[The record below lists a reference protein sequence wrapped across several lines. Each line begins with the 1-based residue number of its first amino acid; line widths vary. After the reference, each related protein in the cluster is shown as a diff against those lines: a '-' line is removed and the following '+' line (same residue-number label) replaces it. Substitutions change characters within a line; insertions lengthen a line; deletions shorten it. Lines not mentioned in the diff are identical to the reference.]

1 MIEPLD
7 ALKDKMVM
15 VAKILQHQGV
25 IDGYGH
31 ITARLPE
38 NRILSTPHMPPG
50 KVAVRDLI
58 ILDADG
64 KKLEGFG
71 APNGETAMHTS
82 IYKARPD
89 VQCILHYHA
98 DELVAVAATGQEI
111 KVISN
116 CGVNFHRGTPIYDSP
131 VLIRN
136 AQLGDKVAATL
147 SDKTAVLLRG
157 HGGTVVAQQ
166 PRPAL
171 PSRSRSR
178 ARREN
183 SDHGR
188 TARSSKGPFQRR
200 MRGDGTGSRPG
211 PTSIGALSTI
221 TFPRLSIDFFHNV
234 DPESRTH
241 G

>member
-15 VAKILQHQGV
+15 VAKVLQHQGV

-31 ITARLPE
+31 ITARLPD

-71 APNGETAMHTS
+71 DPNGETAMHTS
-82 IYKARPD
+82 IYKARDD

-98 DELVAVAATGQEI
+98 DELIAVAATGQEI
-111 KVISN
+111 KVIAN
-116 CGVNFHRGTPIYDSP
+116 CGVAFYRGTPIYDSP

-136 AQLGDKVAATL
+136 EALGDKVAAAL
-147 SDKTAVLLRG
+147 ADKVAVLLRG
-157 HGGTVVAQQ
+157 HGGTVVAASLDQLL
-166 PRPAL
+166 RL
-171 PSRSRSR
+171 GLDLVRSAKIQIMAAPLGPVKVHSTEECEAMARNERR
-178 ARREN
+178 ADVHRRVLDYYVSEV
-183 SDHGR
+183 
-188 TARSSKGPFQRR
+188 
-200 MRGDGTGSRPG
+200 
-211 PTSIGALSTI
+211 
-221 TFPRLSIDFFHNV
+221 V
-234 DPESRTH
+234 D
-241 G
+241 

>member
-15 VAKILQHQGV
+15 VAKVLQHQGV

-31 ITARLPE
+31 ITARLPD

-71 APNGETAMHTS
+71 DPNGETAMHTS
-82 IYKARPD
+82 IYKARAD

-98 DELVAVAATGQEI
+98 DEVIAVAATGQEI
-111 KVISN
+111 KVIAN
-116 CGVNFHRGTPIYDSP
+116 CGVQFYRGTPIYDSP

-136 AQLGDKVAATL
+136 ETLGDKVAQTL
-147 SDKTAVLLRG
+147 SDKVAVLLRG
-157 HGGTVVAQQ
+157 HGGTVVATNLDQLVRLGLDLVRSAKLQ
-166 PRPAL
+166 IMATAL
-171 PSRSRSR
+171 GPVKV
-178 ARREN
+178 
-183 SDHGR
+183 H
-188 TARSSKGPFQRR
+188 SKEECAAMVRNE
-200 MRGDGTGSRPG
+200 SRPDVHRR
-211 PTSIGALSTI
+211 
-221 TFPRLSIDFFHNV
+221 FIDYYVSEVV
-234 DPESRTH
+234 D
-241 G
+241 

>member
-15 VAKILQHQGV
+15 VAKVLQHQGV

-31 ITARLPE
+31 ITARLPD

-71 APNGETAMHTS
+71 DPNGETAMHTS
-82 IYKARPD
+82 IYKARAD

-98 DELVAVAATGQEI
+98 DEVIAVAATGQEI
-111 KVISN
+111 KVIAN
-116 CGVNFHRGTPIYDSP
+116 CGVQFYRGTPIYDSP

-136 AQLGDKVAATL
+136 ETLGDKVAQTL
-147 SDKTAVLLRG
+147 GDKVAVLLRG
-157 HGGTVVAQQ
+157 HGGTVVATNLDQLL
-166 PRPAL
+166 RL
-171 PSRSRSR
+171 GLDLVRS
-178 ARREN
+178 AKLQIMAAPLGPVKV
-183 SDHGR
+183 H
-188 TARSSKGPFQRR
+188 SKEECAAMVRNE
-200 MRGDGTGSRPG
+200 SRPDVHRR
-211 PTSIGALSTI
+211 
-221 TFPRLSIDFFHNV
+221 FIDYYVSEVV
-234 DPESRTH
+234 D
-241 G
+241 

>member
-7 ALKDKMVM
+7 ALKDKMVI
-15 VAKILQHQGV
+15 VAKVLQHQGV

-31 ITARLPE
+31 ITARLP
-38 NRILSTPHMPPG
+38 NSRILSTPHMPPG

-71 APNGETAMHTS
+71 EPNGETAMHTS

-98 DELVAVAATGQEI
+98 DELVAVAAAGQEI

-116 CGVNFHRGTPIYDSP
+116 CGVQFHRGTPIYDSP

-136 AQLGDKVAATL
+136 EQLGDKVAQTL
-147 SDKTAVLLRG
+147 GDKVAVLLRG
-157 HGGTVVAQQ
+157 HGGTVVATNLDQLLRLGLDLVRSAKLQ
-166 PRPAL
+166 IMAAPLGPVKVHSKEECEAMTRIETRPDVH
-171 PSRSRSR
+171 
-178 ARREN
+178 RR
-183 SDHGR
+183 
-188 TARSSKGPFQRR
+188 F
-200 MRGDGTGSRPG
+200 
-211 PTSIGALSTI
+211 
-221 TFPRLSIDFFHNV
+221 IDYYVSEVV
-234 DPESRTH
+234 D
-241 G
+241 

>member
-15 VAKILQHQGV
+15 VAKVLQHQGV

-31 ITARLPE
+31 ITARLPN

-71 APNGETAMHTS
+71 EPNAETAMHTS

-98 DELVAVAATGQEI
+98 DELIVVAATGQEI
-111 KVISN
+111 KVIAN
-116 CGVNFHRGTPIYDSP
+116 CAVSFHRGTPIYDSP

-136 AQLGDKVAATL
+136 ETLGDRVAQTLADKV
-147 SDKTAVLLRG
+147 AVLLRG
-157 HGGTVVAQQ
+157 HGGTVVATNLDQLVRLGLDLVHSAKLQ
-166 PRPAL
+166 IMAASLGPVKV
-171 PSRSRSR
+171 
-178 ARREN
+178 
-183 SDHGR
+183 H
-188 TARSSKGPFQRR
+188 SKEECEAMTRNE
-200 MRGDGTGSRPG
+200 SRPDVHRRFLDYYI
-211 PTSIGALSTI
+211 SEV
-221 TFPRLSIDFFHNV
+221 V
-234 DPESRTH
+234 D
-241 G
+241 

>member
-7 ALKDKMVM
+7 ALRDKMVM
-15 VAKILQHQGV
+15 VAKVLQHQGV

-71 APNGETAMHTS
+71 DPNGETAMHTS
-82 IYKARPD
+82 IYKARPE

-116 CGVNFHRGTPIYDSP
+116 CGVQFHRGTPIYDSP

-136 AQLGDKVAATL
+136 EQLGDKVAQTL
-147 SDKTAVLLRG
+147 GDKVAVLLRG
-157 HGGTVVAQQ
+157 HGGTVVAKNLDQLLRLGLDLVHAAKIQ
-166 PRPAL
+166 IMAASLGPVKV
-171 PSRSRSR
+171 
-178 ARREN
+178 
-183 SDHGR
+183 H
-188 TARSSKGPFQRR
+188 SKEECEAMVRNE
-200 MRGDGTGSRPG
+200 SRPDVHRR
-211 PTSIGALSTI
+211 
-221 TFPRLSIDFFHNV
+221 FIDYYVSEVV
-234 DPESRTH
+234 D
-241 G
+241 

>member
-15 VAKILQHQGV
+15 VAKVLQHQGV

-31 ITARLPE
+31 ITARLPN

-71 APNGETAMHTS
+71 EPNGETAMHTS

-111 KVISN
+111 KVIAN
-116 CGVNFHRGTPIYDSP
+116 CGVQFYRGTPIYDSP

-136 AQLGDKVAATL
+136 EQLGDKVAQTL
-147 SDKTAVLLRG
+147 RDKVAVLLRG
-157 HGGTVVAQQ
+157 HGGTVVATTLDQLLRFGLDLVRSAKLQ
-166 PRPAL
+166 IMAAPLGPVKVH
-171 PSRSRSR
+171 SREECEAMVRN
-178 ARREN
+178 E
-183 SDHGR
+183 
-188 TARSSKGPFQRR
+188 
-200 MRGDGTGSRPG
+200 SRPDVHRRFLDYYI
-211 PTSIGALSTI
+211 SEV
-221 TFPRLSIDFFHNV
+221 V
-234 DPESRTH
+234 D
-241 G
+241 

>member
-15 VAKILQHQGV
+15 VAKVLQHQGV

-31 ITARLPE
+31 ITARLPD

-58 ILDADG
+58 VLDPDG

-71 APNGETAMHTS
+71 EPNGETAMHTS

-98 DELVAVAATGQEI
+98 DELIAMAAAGQEI

-116 CGVNFHRGTPIYDSP
+116 CGVQFHRGTPIYDSP
-131 VLIRN
+131 ALIRN
-136 AQLGDKVAATL
+136 EALGDKVAQTL
-147 SDKTAVLLRG
+147 SDKVAVLLRG
-157 HGGTVVAQQ
+157 HGGTVVATNLDQLLRLGLDLVRSAKIQ
-166 PRPAL
+166 IMAAPLGPVKVHSKEECEAMTRIETRPDVH
-171 PSRSRSR
+171 
-178 ARREN
+178 RR
-183 SDHGR
+183 
-188 TARSSKGPFQRR
+188 F
-200 MRGDGTGSRPG
+200 
-211 PTSIGALSTI
+211 
-221 TFPRLSIDFFHNV
+221 IDYYVSEVV
-234 DPESRTH
+234 D
-241 G
+241 

>member
-7 ALKDKMVM
+7 ALKDKIVM
-15 VAKILQHQGV
+15 VAKVLQHQGV

-31 ITARLPE
+31 ITARLPD

-58 ILDADG
+58 ILDTDG

-71 APNGETAMHTS
+71 DPNGETAMHTS

-116 CGVNFHRGTPIYDSP
+116 CGVQFHRGTPIYDSP

-136 AQLGDKVAATL
+136 EQLGDKVAQVL
-147 SDKTAVLLRG
+147 GDKVAVLLRG
-157 HGGTVVAQQ
+157 HGGTVVAKSMDQLLRLGLDLVHAAKIQ
-166 PRPAL
+166 MMAAPL
-171 PSRSRSR
+171 GQVKVHSREECEAMVRN
-178 ARREN
+178 E
-183 SDHGR
+183 
-188 TARSSKGPFQRR
+188 
-200 MRGDGTGSRPG
+200 SRPDVHRR
-211 PTSIGALSTI
+211 
-221 TFPRLSIDFFHNV
+221 FIDYYVSEVV
-234 DPESRTH
+234 D
-241 G
+241 

>member
-15 VAKILQHQGV
+15 VCKILQHQGV

-31 ITARLPE
+31 VTTRLPD
-38 NRILSTPHMPPG
+38 NKILSTPHMPPG

-71 APNGETAMHTS
+71 VPNGETAMHTS

-98 DELVAVAATGQEI
+98 DELVAVAATGQQI
-111 KVISN
+111 KVIAN
-116 CGVNFHRGTPIYDSP
+116 CGVAFHRGTPIYDSP

-136 AQLGDKVAATL
+136 EDLGNKVAQTLGDKV
-147 SDKTAVLLRG
+147 AVLLRG
-157 HGGTVVAQQ
+157 HGGTVVATSLDQLLRQ
-166 PRPAL
+166 GL
-171 PSRSRSR
+171 DLVRS
-178 ARREN
+178 AKIQIM
-183 SDHGR
+183 
-188 TARSSKGPFQRR
+188 AAPLGPVKVHSPEECEAMMRNER
-200 MRGDGTGSRPG
+200 RGDVHRRFLDYYISEV
-211 PTSIGALSTI
+211 
-221 TFPRLSIDFFHNV
+221 V
-234 DPESRTH
+234 D
-241 G
+241 

>member
-7 ALKDKMVM
+7 ALKDKILM
-15 VAKILQHQGV
+15 VAKVLQNQGV

-31 ITARLPE
+31 ITARLPN

-71 APNGETAMHTS
+71 EPNGETAMHTS

-98 DELVAVAATGQEI
+98 DELIAVAATGQEI

-116 CGVNFHRGTPIYDSP
+116 CGVQFHRGTPIYDSP

-136 AQLGDKVAATL
+136 EQLGNKVAQTLGDKV
-147 SDKTAVLLRG
+147 AVLLRG
-157 HGGTVVAQQ
+157 HGGTVVATNLDQLL
-166 PRPAL
+166 RL
-171 PSRSRSR
+171 GLDLVRS
-178 ARREN
+178 AKIQIMAAPLGPVKV
-183 SDHGR
+183 H
-188 TARSSKGPFQRR
+188 SKEECEAMVRNE
-200 MRGDGTGSRPG
+200 SRPDVHRR
-211 PTSIGALSTI
+211 
-221 TFPRLSIDFFHNV
+221 FIDYYVSEVV
-234 DPESRTH
+234 D
-241 G
+241 

>member
-15 VAKILQHQGV
+15 VAKVLQHQGV

-31 ITARLPE
+31 ITARLPD

-58 ILDADG
+58 ILDTDG

-71 APNGETAMHTS
+71 DPNGETAMHTS

-116 CGVNFHRGTPIYDSP
+116 CGVQFHRGTPIYDSP

-136 AQLGDKVAATL
+136 EQLGDKVAQVL
-147 SDKTAVLLRG
+147 GDKVAVLLRG
-157 HGGTVVAQQ
+157 HGGTVVAKSMDQLLRLGLDLVHAAKIQ
-166 PRPAL
+166 IMAAPL
-171 PSRSRSR
+171 GQVKVHSREECEAMVRN
-178 ARREN
+178 E
-183 SDHGR
+183 
-188 TARSSKGPFQRR
+188 
-200 MRGDGTGSRPG
+200 SRPDVHRR
-211 PTSIGALSTI
+211 
-221 TFPRLSIDFFHNV
+221 FIDYYVSEVV
-234 DPESRTH
+234 D
-241 G
+241 

>member
-15 VAKILQHQGV
+15 VAKVLQHQGV

-31 ITARLPE
+31 LTARLP
-38 NRILSTPHMPPG
+38 NRRILSTPHMPPG

-71 APNGETAMHTS
+71 EPNGETAMHTA
-82 IYKARPD
+82 IYKARSD

-116 CGVNFHRGTPIYDSP
+116 CGVPFHRGTPIYDSP
-131 VLIRN
+131 VLIRDEQLGN
-136 AQLGDKVAATL
+136 KVAETLGDKVAL
-147 SDKTAVLLRG
+147 LLRG
-157 HGGTVVAQQ
+157 HGGTVVASNLDQLL
-166 PRPAL
+166 RL
-171 PSRSRSR
+171 GLDLVR
-178 ARREN
+178 AAKIQIMATPLGSVKVHSQAECEAMARKEGRADVHRR
-183 SDHGR
+183 
-188 TARSSKGPFQRR
+188 F
-200 MRGDGTGSRPG
+200 
-211 PTSIGALSTI
+211 
-221 TFPRLSIDFFHNV
+221 IDYYVSEVV
-234 DPESRTH
+234 D
-241 G
+241 